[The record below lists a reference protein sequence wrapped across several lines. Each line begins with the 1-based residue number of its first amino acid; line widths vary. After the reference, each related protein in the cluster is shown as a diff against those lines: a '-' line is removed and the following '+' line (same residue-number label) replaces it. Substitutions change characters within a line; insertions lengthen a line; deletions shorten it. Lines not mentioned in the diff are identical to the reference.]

1 MPISATVFEPDT
13 RTLSTPAA
21 PVPPRAALALAST
34 LISFSF
40 VSAFRTTEPFSLR
53 IVVPS
58 FTVTFASVPFTVTFS
73 VPPAAVLL
81 PDTAALAAIR

>member
-1 MPISATVFEPDT
+1 M
-13 RTLSTPAA
+13 
-21 PVPPRAALALAST
+21 PPRAALALAST

-81 PDTAALAAIR
+81 PDTAALAAIS